1 MMHSR
6 VAYPSHSQTL
16 RQNQK
21 IIFLWSRYIPDNTF
35 MKLEK
40 RVVFPSA
47 NQASD
52 GGLLSTECRSGV
64 IIHVEGNEAESRAM
78 LSRRD
83 PCRCQLSGF
92 LCLKRASIDSGGVA
106 RGRSSNVDRPT
117 FWIAE
122 DSDYDL

>member
-1 MMHSR
+1 MHSG

-64 IIHVEGNEAESRAM
+64 IIHVGSIRGRRGRVERAM
-78 LSRRD
+78 L
-83 PCRCQLSGF
+83 
-92 LCLKRASIDSGGVA
+92 
-106 RGRSSNVDRPT
+106 RSCT
-117 FWIAE
+117 G
-122 DSDYDL
+122 